1 MNIQQ
6 EITRL
11 QTARNKIRN
20 KLTGLGLAASTDKL
34 DALANTI
41 DSIADNGGVD
51 VEVKEG
57 ETYKIPRGYHNG
69 SGTVSGVA
77 GGGNYTLQSKS
88 IVPTKDQQNITPDA
102 GKYGLS
108 SVTVEA
114 IPETYQDVT
123 AVDATASD
131 VLANKKIVAKD
142 GTIVAGTMPN
152 NGAVAATLTPTNYDY
167 PIPEG
172 YHNGGGDVRVAVE
185 EKAFTPKKET
195 QTHTATTKFVNKV
208 IINPIPDEYQDVT
221 KVTATA
227 SDVLTGSKF
236 VDAEGNVVEGTMP
249 NIGFFE
255 EHIDTDVT
263 EIAIPEGW
271 HDGTGYIYIIPE
283 EKSATPTKSAQT
295 ITPTAGYVLSKVT
308 VDAIPD
314 EYQDVSEVDAAAEQ
328 VLAGFHIVDA
338 EGNLIEGSMAD
349 HTGASDVTLSTSNTK
364 HTITK
369 GYYDGS
375 TDVSISLEEKSAT
388 PTKSSQTIT
397 PTSGKVLS
405 KVTVAAI
412 PANYQ
417 DITVTTARAQDVLED
432 TFFVN
437 NVGVKTEGTMPNNG
451 DVSASMDGLTQTSV
465 TIPAG
470 YTTGG
475 TISLT
480 DDIEKAL
487 AEI

>member
-123 AVDATASD
+123 AVDAVAAD
-131 VLANKKIVAKD
+131 VLANKKIVAAD

-152 NGAVAATLTPTNYDY
+152 IGANRGMLTPTSAVHQ
-167 PIPEG
+167 IPKG
-172 YHNGGGDVRVAVE
+172 YHNGTGTVGVYAE
-185 EKAFTPKKET
+185 EKEFTPTKET
-195 QTHTATTKFVNKV
+195 QTHTATTKFVSKV
-208 IINPIPDEYQDVT
+208 TINPIPDEYQDVT

-227 SDVLTGSKF
+227 DKVLTGSTFVDAKGNVVDGTMPNNGKYEMPVDTYEPSIVIPEGYHDGTGRIYLITEEKTATPTKTAQTITPTDGRVLSQVTVDAIPDAYQNVTNVDATADKVLIGSKF
-236 VDAEGNVVEGTMP
+236 VDAEGNEVDGTMP
-249 NIGFFE
+249 DIGAFE
-255 EHIDTDVT
+255 RTLSLETPSIM
-263 EIAIPEGW
+263 IPKGY
-271 HDGTGYIYIIPE
+271 HDGEGCIDLLSE
-283 EKSATPTKSAQT
+283 EKPVTPTTKEQT

-308 VDAIPD
+308 V
-314 EYQDVSEVDAAAEQ
+314 
-328 VLAGFHIVDA
+328 
-338 EGNLIEGSMAD
+338 
-349 HTGASDVTLSTSNTK
+349 
-364 HTITK
+364 
-369 GYYDGS
+369 
-375 TDVSISLEEKSAT
+375 
-388 PTKSSQTIT
+388 
-397 PTSGKVLS
+397 
-405 KVTVAAI
+405 AAI
-412 PANYQ
+412 PANYAN
-417 DITVTTARAQDVLED
+417 IIGTTAYADTVLD
-432 TFFVN
+432 GKFFVN
-437 NVGVKTEGTMPNNG
+437 HVGVMTEGTMPNNG
-451 DVSASMDGLTQTSV
+451 DVTASMDGLTQTSV